1 VSIWPHSREGVGLF
15 FGAAEVLSARRL
27 RGCRFL
33 NCGAGEARARVAVA
47 LRGCDAELSPAY
59 ARANKSVASRLARV
73 NREASVL
80 WQALRWVPE
89 ASALD
94 RDAGAA
100 ESTDGPDFQLF
111 FGAAGEQEGA
121 VVDVV
126 SAVESTFGR

>member
-1 VSIWPHSREGVGLF
+1 MRL
-15 FGAAEVLSARRL
+15 ALALLSPL
-27 RGCRFL
+27 RGLGVMRSFPRL
-33 NCGAGEARARVAVA
+33 
-47 LRGCDAELSPAY
+47 Y

-89 ASALD
+89 TSALD

-100 ESTDGPDFQLF
+100 ELTDGPDFQLF

-121 VVDVV
+121 IVEVV
-126 SAVESTFGR
+126 SAVESTLGR

>member
-1 VSIWPHSREGVGLF
+1 M
-15 FGAAEVLSARRL
+15 LSARRL

-33 NCGAGEARARVAVA
+33 NCGAGEACARVAVA
-47 LRGCDAELSPAY
+47 PPGLGRDAELSPGLRPGLMTVA
-59 ARANKSVASRLARV
+59 ASRLARV

-89 ASALD
+89 TSALD

-111 FGAAGEQEGA
+111 FGAAGEQECA
-121 VVDVV
+121 VVEVV

>member
-1 VSIWPHSREGVGLF
+1 MT
-15 FGAAEVLSARRL
+15 
-27 RGCRFL
+27 
-33 NCGAGEARARVAVA
+33 VA
-47 LRGCDAELSPAY
+47 
-59 ARANKSVASRLARV
+59 ASRLARV

-89 ASALD
+89 TSALD

-100 ESTDGPDFQLF
+100 ELTDGPDFQLF

>member
-1 VSIWPHSREGVGLF
+1 MPGVAEHRIFPTSRPAFRNRLLRPGLMT
-15 FGAAEVLSARRL
+15 
-27 RGCRFL
+27 
-33 NCGAGEARARVAVA
+33 VA
-47 LRGCDAELSPAY
+47 
-59 ARANKSVASRLARV
+59 ASRLARV

-89 ASALD
+89 TSALD

-121 VVDVV
+121 IVEVV
-126 SAVESTFGR
+126 SAVESTLGR